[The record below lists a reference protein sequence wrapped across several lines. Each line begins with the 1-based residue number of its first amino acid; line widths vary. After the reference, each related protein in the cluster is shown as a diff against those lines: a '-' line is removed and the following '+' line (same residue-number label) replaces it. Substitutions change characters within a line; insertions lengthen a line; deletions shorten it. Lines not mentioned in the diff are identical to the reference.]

1 MAEVSQP
8 RRSRRFS
15 FTSRRPQSTVVTE
28 EIKSQPPVTTIGFP
42 IDALPLY
49 SETQE
54 RPTSSWRNAFRR
66 SQSVDRTNS
75 RAPSEDRRS
84 SRRLVK
90 KQPGN
95 GSRRDTSVSSQA
107 PTLPSVPLLSNIST
121 RIQSRRASMSNNAR
135 DEDVNLPYMN
145 QQTAP
150 PQQYG
155 YDRIRSNTTTN
166 AQREQP
172 ENNHTV
178 MKDIPPAPATPT
190 LRRVGN
196 PFYHTASDKSAM
208 PFNPPV
214 TAVCV
219 EQRPGSLDSTHDDSM
234 IPASL
239 RVGQSKI
246 DSTGQGRDRAS
257 SPMLENPSY
266 HSLPRYSPSDVPAQ
280 QINYDSISTLIET
293 VAAPEPSITPEQTS
307 SRAPDAVESV
317 NKRDERIKN
326 LRPLKTMSPR
336 PHHAK
341 TPSSS
346 SSSSYGSSTFSA
358 LGEPSTPVSSN
369 ASTTNFETTS
379 ISTKSNTSKKEIPR
393 NTMSPKHDKYLA
405 KIFVV
410 CCHCNYWHDVPSGM
424 YAQMVIPECLLF
436 SGLPE
441 PSSSRSSRSSSQ
453 ARSAKSS
460 GSMPQSLFSETS
472 SSSGPSSSPKA
483 TVKCSWC
490 RHEMAKSCCASW
502 TTMVHLIEK
511 HH

>member
-8 RRSRRFS
+8 RRARRFS
-15 FTSRRPQSTVVTE
+15 FTSRRPQSVVVTE

-49 SETQE
+49 SETQQE

-66 SQSVDRTNS
+66 SQSVDRTNT
-75 RAPSEDRRS
+75 RAPSSDRRS

-95 GSRRDTSVSSQA
+95 GSRRDTSVSSQT
-107 PTLPSVPLLSNIST
+107 PTLPNVPLLSSIST
-121 RIQSRRASMSNNAR
+121 RIQSRRGSVSNNAR
-135 DEDVNLPYMN
+135 DEDVVPYAN

-150 PQQYG
+150 AQQYG
-155 YDRIRSNTTTN
+155 YDRIRSNN
-166 AQREQP
+166 VQKEKAKNDP
-172 ENNHTV
+172 AIL
-178 MKDIPPAPATPT
+178 KDLPPAPATPT
-190 LRRVGN
+190 LRRVGS
-196 PFYHTASDKSAM
+196 PFYHTAADKSAM
-208 PFNPPV
+208 SFNPPAPTV
-214 TAVCV
+214 GV
-219 EQRPGSLDSTHDDSM
+219 EQRQGSMDTARDDSM

-239 RVGQSKI
+239 RVGRSKMEPE
-246 DSTGQGRDRAS
+246 SQTRDRAS
-257 SPMLENPSY
+257 SPMQENPSY

-280 QINYDSISTLIET
+280 QENYDSITSLMEAVTLPET
-293 VAAPEPSITPEQTS
+293 SNALEQTS
-307 SRAPDAVESV
+307 PDAVESV
-317 NKRDERIKN
+317 SKRDERIKN

-341 TPSSS
+341 TSSSS

-358 LGEPSTPVSSN
+358 LEPATPVSSN

-424 YAQMVIPECLLF
+424 YAQMVIPESLLF

-460 GSMPQSLFSETS
+460 GSKPQSLFSDT

-490 RHEMAKSCCASW
+490 KHEMAKSCCASW

>member
-15 FTSRRPQSTVVTE
+15 FTSRRPQGAVVTE

-49 SETQE
+49 SETQQE

-75 RAPSEDRRS
+75 RAPSADRRS

-95 GSRRDTSVSSQA
+95 GSHRDASVSSQT
-107 PTLPSVPLLSNIST
+107 PTLPNVPLLSNIST
-121 RIQSRRASMSNNAR
+121 RIQSRRGSVSNNAKY
-135 DEDVNLPYMN
+135 EGVVPYAN

-150 PQQYG
+150 AQQYG
-155 YDRIRSNTTTN
+155 FDRIRSTTTGN
-166 AQREQP
+166 AQTEQP
-172 ENNHTV
+172 
-178 MKDIPPAPATPT
+178 KDDPALKDLPPAPATPT
-190 LRRVGN
+190 LRRVGS
-196 PFYHTASDKSAM
+196 PFYYTAADKSALS
-208 PFNPPV
+208 FYPPTTTV
-214 TAVCV
+214 GV
-219 EQRPGSLDSTHDDSM
+219 EQRQGSIETTQDGDM

-239 RVGQSKI
+239 RVGRSKTEPE
-246 DSTGQGRDRAS
+246 DQTRDRTS
-257 SPMLENPSY
+257 SQIQENPSY

-280 QINYDSISTLIET
+280 QANYE
-293 VAAPEPSITPEQTS
+293 SITSLMEAVTFPETPNAPEQTS
-307 SRAPDAVESV
+307 PDAVESV

-358 LGEPSTPVSSN
+358 LGEPATPISSN
-369 ASTTNFETTS
+369 ASTTNLETTS

-405 KIFVV
+405 KIFVI

-460 GSMPQSLFSETS
+460 GSKSQSIFSETS
-472 SSSGPSSSPKA
+472 SSSGVSSSPKA

-490 RHEMAKSCCASW
+490 KHEMAKSCCASW

>member
-1 MAEVSQP
+1 MAEVAQP

-15 FTSRRPQSTVVTE
+15 FTSRRPQSMVVTE
-28 EIKSQPPVTTIGFP
+28 EVKSQPPVTTIGFP
-42 IDALPLY
+42 IDAIPLN
-49 SETQE
+49 SEPQQE

-66 SQSVDRTNS
+66 SQSVDRNGS
-75 RAPSEDRRS
+75 RAPSSDRRS

-90 KQPGN
+90 KQQAN
-95 GSRRDTSVSSQA
+95 GSRRDSSVPAQT
-107 PTLPSVPLLSNIST
+107 PTLPNVPLLSNMAT
-121 RIQSRRASMSNNAR
+121 RIHSRRGSVSNNAR
-135 DEDVNLPYMN
+135 EENAASYTN
-145 QQTAP
+145 QQAAP

-155 YDRIRSNTTTN
+155 YDRIKTDKTTSTRDETKKNDN
-166 AQREQP
+166 AA
-172 ENNHTV
+172 
-178 MKDIPPAPATPT
+178 MKDLPPPPGTPT
-190 LRRVGN
+190 LRRVRS
-196 PFYHTASDKSAM
+196 PFYHTAAEKSAM
-208 PFNPPV
+208 SLNHPAL
-214 TAVCV
+214 TAGA
-219 EQRPGSLDSTHDDSM
+219 EHRKGSMDTSRDDAM

-239 RVGQSKI
+239 RVGRSKTEP
-246 DSTGQGRDRAS
+246 SSQTRDRAS
-257 SPMLENPSY
+257 SPMLEVPADD
-266 HSLPRYSPSDVPAQ
+266 SLPQYSPSDVPAQ
-280 QINYDSISTLIET
+280 QENHENIASLLE
-293 VAAPEPSITPEQTS
+293 SITFPEASNVAEQTPS
-307 SRAPDAVESV
+307 TIEST
-317 NKRDERIKN
+317 NKREERIKN
-326 LRPLKTMSPR
+326 LRPLKTMSSR

-346 SSSSYGSSTFSA
+346 SSSSYGSSTFSS
-358 LGEPSTPVSSN
+358 LGEPATPVSSN

-379 ISTKSNTSKKEIPR
+379 ISTKSQSSKMEIPR

-441 PSSSRSSRSSSQ
+441 PSTSRSSRSSSQ

-460 GSMPQSLFSETS
+460 RSKSQSAFSETS
-472 SSSGPSSSPKA
+472 SSISSGPASSPKA

-490 RHEMAKSCCASW
+490 KHEMAKSCCASW

>member
-15 FTSRRPQSTVVTE
+15 FTSRRPQSVVVTE
-28 EIKSQPPVTTIGFP
+28 EIKSHPPVTTIGFP
-42 IDALPLY
+42 IDAYPLP
-49 SETQE
+49 SEQQE

-75 RAPSEDRRS
+75 RAPSSERR

-95 GSRRDTSVSSQA
+95 GSRRDTSVSSQT
-107 PTLPSVPLLSNIST
+107 PTLPKVPLLSDLST
-121 RIQSRRASMSNNAR
+121 RIQSRRGSVSNNAR
-135 DEDVNLPYMN
+135 DEDFVPYAS
-145 QQTAP
+145 QQTAST
-150 PQQYG
+150 QQYG
-155 YDRIRSNTTTN
+155 YDRIRSNISAT
-166 AQREQP
+166 AQREQQK
-172 ENNHTV
+172 NDAI
-178 MKDIPPAPATPT
+178 MLKDLPPAPATPT
-190 LRRVGN
+190 LRRVGS
-196 PFYHTASDKSAM
+196 PFYHTAADKSTKSFA
-208 PFNPPV
+208 PPAPTMGV
-214 TAVCV
+214 EHRKGSMDTA
-219 EQRPGSLDSTHDDSM
+219 RDDAM

-239 RVGQSKI
+239 RVGRSKMEPEVR
-246 DSTGQGRDRAS
+246 TRDRAT
-257 SPMLENPSY
+257 SPMQENPSCY
-266 HSLPRYSPSDVPAQ
+266 SLPKYSPSDVPAQ
-280 QINYDSISTLIET
+280 QADYDSITSLMEAITFPET
-293 VAAPEPSITPEQTS
+293 PNASEQFS
-307 SRAPDAVESV
+307 PDALESV
-317 NKRDERIKN
+317 SKRDERIKN
-326 LRPLKTMSPR
+326 LRPLKTMPAR

-358 LGEPSTPVSSN
+358 LGEPATPVSSN

-393 NTMSPKHDKYLA
+393 NTMSPRHDKYFA

-460 GSMPQSLFSETS
+460 GSKSNFSETS

-490 RHEMAKSCCASW
+490 QHEMAKSCCASW

>member
-15 FTSRRPQSTVVTE
+15 FTSRRPQSAVVTE
-28 EIKSQPPVTTIGFP
+28 EVKSQPPVTTIGFP

-49 SETQE
+49 SETQQE

-75 RAPSEDRRS
+75 RAPSSDRRS

-95 GSRRDTSVSSQA
+95 GRRDTSVSSQT
-107 PTLPSVPLLSNIST
+107 PTLPNVPLLSNISS
-121 RIQSRRASMSNNAR
+121 RIHSRRGSVSNNAR
-135 DEDVNLPYMN
+135 DEDVVPYAN
-145 QQTAP
+145 QQTTP
-150 PQQYG
+150 PQEYG
-155 YDRIRSNTTTN
+155 YDRIKSNTTANTH
-166 AQREQP
+166 REQQK
-172 ENNHTV
+172 NDYAV
-178 MKDIPPAPATPT
+178 MKDLPPAPATPT
-190 LRRVGN
+190 LRRVGS
-196 PFYHTASDKSAM
+196 PFYHTAADKSAM
-208 PFNPPV
+208 SFNPVP
-214 TAVCV
+214 TAGV
-219 EQRPGSLDSTHDDSM
+219 EQRKGSIDTARDDSM

-239 RVGQSKI
+239 RVGRSKVEEGR
-246 DSTGQGRDRAS
+246 TRDRAS
-257 SPMLENPSY
+257 SPMQEDPSY
-266 HSLPRYSPSDVPAQ
+266 HNLPRYSPSEVPAQ
-280 QINYDSISTLIET
+280 QANYDSITSLMEAVTF
-293 VAAPEPSITPEQTS
+293 PEASNTPQQTS
-307 SRAPDAVESV
+307 SHTLDAVEPV
-317 NKRDERIKN
+317 NNRDERIKN

-358 LGEPSTPVSSN
+358 MGEPATPVSSN

-460 GSMPQSLFSETS
+460 GSKPQSIFSETS

-490 RHEMAKSCCASW
+490 KHEMAKSCCASW

>member
-1 MAEVSQP
+1 MAEDSQP

-15 FTSRRPQSTVVTE
+15 FTSRRPQSVVVTE
-28 EIKSQPPVTTIGFP
+28 ELKSQPPVTTIGFP
-42 IDALPLY
+42 IDALPY
-49 SETQE
+49 PEAQQE

-66 SQSVDRTNS
+66 SQSVDRNNS
-75 RAPSEDRRS
+75 RAPSSDRRS

-95 GSRRDTSVSSQA
+95 VSSVPSQT
-107 PTLPSVPLLSNIST
+107 PTLPNVPLPSNMT
-121 RIQSRRASMSNNAR
+121 TARIQSRRASVSNNAR
-135 DEDVNLPYMN
+135 DEDAGLPYTH
-145 QQTAP
+145 QPSTPA
-150 PQQYG
+150 QQYG
-155 YDRIRSNTTTN
+155 YDRIRSNTTMN
-166 AQREQP
+166 AQREQQK
-172 ENNHTV
+172 NGNAF
-178 MKDIPPAPATPT
+178 MKDLPPAPATPT
-190 LRRVGN
+190 LRRVSS
-196 PFYHTASDKSAM
+196 PFYHTAADKSAM
-208 PFNPPV
+208 SFNPPA
-214 TAVCV
+214 TTLTTNV
-219 EQRPGSLDSTHDDSM
+219 EQRPGSLDSTQDDAM

-239 RVGQSKI
+239 RVGRARMEESGGQS
-246 DSTGQGRDRAS
+246 RDRAT
-257 SPMLENPSY
+257 SPMQENPSY
-266 HSLPRYSPSDVPAQ
+266 HSLPKYSPSDVQAQ
-280 QINYDSISTLIET
+280 QANYDSITSLIEAVDFPQIST
-293 VAAPEPSITPEQTS
+293 SPEQTPS
-307 SRAPDAVESV
+307 QPTDAVESV

-358 LGEPSTPVSSN
+358 LGKPATPVSSN
-369 ASTTNFETTS
+369 ASTTNFEITS

-453 ARSAKSS
+453 ARSARSL
-460 GSMPQSLFSETS
+460 GSKPQSIFSETS

-483 TVKCSWC
+483 TVRCSWC
-490 RHEMAKSCCASW
+490 KHEMAKSCCASW